1 MNGKMLLVQAAVPYT
16 PMSSLGPITLEP
28 LALEY
33 IAGSL
38 RNDIDV
44 TILDL
49 RVQNDNLETW
59 ISREHP
65 SIVGFSCS
73 CFQVESVRSMA
84 KRVRS
89 VDGEVAIVVGG
100 YHVNLQPEAF
110 RGSEVD
116 YCCLGDG
123 VSSMREVISL
133 VREKVPGRD
142 RPVIVR
148 SRLNLNYPI
157 QYPLRSRLGLPFDVY
172 EFAGEQAGLVQTSSG
187 CSFRCT
193 YCDVIAFND
202 GKYFTRQTELILA
215 DICDVATKNVVF
227 ADDESFLD
235 RRTMST
241 LAAAL
246 KTAGCHKRFFASTR
260 ATTIVRQPKLMA
272 EWRECGLEG
281 VFIGIDAI
289 EQETLNK
296 FQKKSSTEEIERAI
310 AILHELGVRVFA
322 NFIILPTFLP
332 EDFNRVYRFI
342 KHHRVDVPS
351 LTILT
356 PMPGTPLWEQ
366 FGPKLLSDSK
376 MDLAHNVMETR
387 MPPAEFREQVA
398 GLRANVREWVGQHAA
413 AAINCPAVVP
423 VAVASQATAPS
434 E

>member
-1 MNGKMLLVQAAVPYT
+1 MNDKMLLVQPAVPYT

-33 IAGSL
+33 IAGCL
-38 RNDIDV
+38 QNDIDSIV
-44 TILDL
+44 IDL

-59 ISREHP
+59 IARERP

-73 CFQVESVRSMA
+73 SFQVESVRSMI
-84 KRVRS
+84 KRVRQ
-89 VDGEVAIVVGG
+89 VDDEVAIVAGG
-100 YHVNLQPEAF
+100 YHVNLQPQEF
-110 RGSEVD
+110 IGSEVD

-133 VREKVPGRD
+133 VRQRAVSGS
-142 RPVIVR
+142 RPCVVR

-157 QYPLRSRLGLPFDVY
+157 LYPLRSRLGLPFHAY
-172 EFAGEQAGLVQTSSG
+172 QFAGEGPAGLVQTSSG

-202 GKYFTRQTELILA
+202 GKYFARQTELILA
-215 DICDVATKNVVF
+215 DICDVSAENIVF
-227 ADDESFLD
+227 ADDETFLD
-235 RRTMST
+235 HKTMSA

-246 KTAGCHKRFFASTR
+246 KTAGARKRFFASTR
-260 ATTIVRQPKLMA
+260 ATTIVRHPELMA

-296 FQKKSSTEEIERAI
+296 FQKKSTTEEIERAI
-310 AILHELGVRVFA
+310 VILHDLGVRVFA

-332 EDFNRVYRFI
+332 EDFDRVYRFI
-342 KHHRVDVPS
+342 TRHRVDVPS

-366 FGPKLLSDSK
+366 FSAELLADSK
-376 MDLAHNVMETR
+376 MDLAHSVLQTR
-387 MPPAEFREQVA
+387 MPREEFHEQVEC
-398 GLRANVREWVGQHAA
+398 LREKVREWVGRY
-413 AAINCPAVVP
+413 PAVNQPLSDLVEVHP
-423 VAVASQATAPS
+423 GCQHS
-434 E
+434 